1 MATGWL
7 TLFGPPITTEQLFRW
22 SKELDEASRIKTD
35 AGGGVH
41 LPNLPELDLD
51 EVVGSSPVL
60 DVPITPKAMLWSPYS
75 CKVRNAVT
83 LRDLIRQV
91 IPDITQSSLYLSDT
105 IDKAVKGLGQGSVKL
120 VCVGY
125 SPHLTSLQKSLQRE
139 RRETTVVQHF
149 SVDSSSFTSPR
160 GGSDSIAIVGM
171 SGRFPG
177 SDNIH
182 EYWKSL
188 LDAEMHI
195 KEVSWISWTTP
206 IHRF

>member
-1 MATGWL
+1 MAAGWL
-7 TLFGPPITTEQLFRW
+7 TLFGPPITTEQLFNW

-75 CKVRNAVT
+75 CEIRNAET
-83 LRDLIRQV
+83 LRDLIRRV
-91 IPDITQSSLYLSDT
+91 IPDITQASLHLSDT
-105 IDKAVKGLGQGSVKL
+105 IDKAVEGLGHGSVKI

-125 SPHLTSLQKSLQRE
+125 TPHLTSLQKSLQRE
-139 RRETTVVQHF
+139 RREATVVQHS
-149 SVDSSSFTSPR
+149 SVDSSFFTSPR

-177 SDNIH
+177 SENIQ

-188 LDAEMHI
+188 LDGERHI
-195 KEVSWISWTTP
+195 KEVSWIS
-206 IHRF
+206 